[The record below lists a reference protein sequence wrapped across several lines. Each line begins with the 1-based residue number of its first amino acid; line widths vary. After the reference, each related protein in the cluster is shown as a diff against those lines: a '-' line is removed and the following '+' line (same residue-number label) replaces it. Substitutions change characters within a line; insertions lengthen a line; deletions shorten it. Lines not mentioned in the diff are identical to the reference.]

1 MASTVL
7 RSLAMPVLQATDAVW
22 SRDWRGAM
30 QGVLCHGQWLC
41 PDHKYHE
48 TSKSQM
54 EPLRS
59 KAELADLQQ
68 VFFRDIR
75 WGGLLD
81 TQVLQTGHPSPSTW
95 RLG

>member
-1 MASTVL
+1 M
-7 RSLAMPVLQATDAVW
+7 R
-22 SRDWRGAM
+22 
-30 QGVLCHGQWLC
+30 GVLCHGQWLC

-75 WGGLLD
+75 WGGAPGYPGSSDRAPEPKHVEPGMKAGGSFL
-81 TQVLQTGHPSPSTW
+81 
-95 RLG
+95 